1 MNTTNLLEQASEH
14 VKKVNKLMGQVEDF
28 ETVLNEVN
36 TDDSTVCIY
45 SKKETIFVDGVLNP
59 NIMSGLKVTLLEA
72 IVSQKDKTVAE
83 LEQLVCNTQIVVH
96 ESDEYKPK
104 KDTIVHKPDFTVE
117 LVKELYHE
125 KDMTLEAIAK
135 EFGISRT
142 TLYKF
147 IKDNNLTKPSK
158 KEKETFLD
166 SKVQSKSK
174 KERP

>member
-1 MNTTNLLEQASEH
+1 MNTINLLEQASEH
-14 VKKVNKLMGQVEDF
+14 VKKVNKLMGQVEDYDR
-28 ETVLNEVN
+28 VLDEVN

-45 SKKETIFVDGVLNP
+45 SKKETIFVDSVLNT

-72 IVSQKDKTVAE
+72 IVSEKNKTVSE
-83 LEQLVCNTQIVVH
+83 LEKLVRRQEVVH
-96 ESDEYKPK
+96 EKASF
-104 KDTIVHKPDFTVE
+104 VHKPEMTVGV
-117 LVKELYHE
+117 VKELYHD

-147 IKDNNLTKPSK
+147 IKDNNLTKPNK

-166 SKVQSKSK
+166 SKVQSKK
-174 KERP
+174 VCP